1 MKDILAKAL
10 YISKKGDFNG
20 SDGSLTGVPEN
31 VIDKWAF
38 ETRFVA
44 TEVGHLFLF
53 EFHLLFGFPSR
64 LSCPVQSV
72 VLLSEAKANLLYC
85 IRSSW
90 LLSWYI
96 KHIGILLVRC
106 GTHIFQ
112 CQSSNRKNSPENLK
126 NKNFMSLPFAI
137 AIRAAR
143 LYTAWLCYRS
153 YVVVVHARSFAS
165 SKQDEVHRQGSFRT

>member
-1 MKDILAKAL
+1 MKDILEKAL

-38 ETRFVA
+38 ETDLSQQEFVL
-44 TEVGHLFLF
+44 ENGIRNSIFVLLYFPLFKSISTMS
-53 EFHLLFGFPSR
+53 GFPSR

-90 LLSWYI
+90 LLGWYI
-96 KHIGILLVRC
+96 KYIGILLVRC

-112 CQSSNRKNSPENLK
+112 CQSSNRKNSPENVK
-126 NKNFMSLPFAI
+126 NKNFMSF
-137 AIRAAR
+137 
-143 LYTAWLCYRS
+143 
-153 YVVVVHARSFAS
+153 ARSFAS
-165 SKQDEVHRQGSFRT
+165 SKQDEVHRQGSFHT

>member
-44 TEVGHLFLF
+44 TEFVLENGIRNSIFVLLYCRSVISSFLNSISC
-53 EFHLLFGFPSR
+53 LVSGFPSR

-126 NKNFMSLPFAI
+126 NKNFMSF
-137 AIRAAR
+137 
-143 LYTAWLCYRS
+143 
-153 YVVVVHARSFAS
+153 ARSFAS